1 MLSPEK
7 LRFFFLLYPPNFLIG
22 HIVLSVTCLRFR
34 IFLTRNFTDITDVCM
49 DETAV
54 SSDPVIAFLLDEV
67 VVKDWC
73 KRTFKNIIAELQGI
87 CILKPCFFVDI

>member
-1 MLSPEK
+1 MLPIISTSH
-7 LRFFFLLYPPNFLIG
+7 FLDQK
-22 HIVLSVTCLRFR
+22 
-34 IFLTRNFTDITDVCM
+34 FTDITDVCM

-73 KRTFKNIIAELQGI
+73 KRTFKNIMTELQGI
-87 CILKPCFFVDI
+87 CILDYLFFKIVGIYS